1 MKRAEKTKAPAAQD
15 LAQDIRPG
23 QSIELLKELH
33 ILTRDGKLNQDSR
46 RKLKQVYHLYQ
57 FIEPLLKEVL
67 QEHPGVSLVDH
78 GAGKS
83 YLGFILYDLFFKDLN
98 DGSHIYGIETRQELV
113 EKSAALAQ
121 RLGFGGMSFLPLS
134 VAESTTSSLLP
145 PTIDVVTAL
154 HACNTATDDAI
165 DFALKKKAK
174 YMVLVPCCQAEVA
187 SVLRKN
193 KGKDLGRSALTEIW
207 RHPIHT
213 REFGSQITNVL
224 RCLRLEAHG
233 YQVTVTE
240 LVGWEHSMK
249 NELIVAT
256 YKNLPRKRP
265 AERLQQV
272 LAEVGLEEMAQR
284 FHTPETLERAN
295 ESATESATEH

>member
-1 MKRAEKTKAPAAQD
+1 MKQTKMKHAEKKPAQTVYE
-15 LAQDIRPG
+15 LLPEIKPG

-46 RKLKQVYHLYQ
+46 RKLKQVYHLVQ
-57 FIEPLLKEVL
+57 FIEPLVKDV
-67 QEHPGVSLVDH
+67 QSQKDGQDVTLVDH

-83 YLGFILYDLFFKDLN
+83 YLGFILYDLLFKDKAA
-98 DGSHIYGIETRQELV
+98 GEGGHIYGIETREELV
-113 EKSAALAQ
+113 SKSTELAA
-121 RLGFGGMSFLPLS
+121 RLGFPGMSFLNLS
-134 VAESTTSSLLP
+134 VAESTESGKLP
-145 PTIDVVTAL
+145 PTVDVVTAL

-174 YMVLVPCCQAEVA
+174 HIVLVPCCQAEVA

-193 KGKDLGRSALTEIW
+193 KGKDLGRSVLTEIW

-224 RCLRLEAHG
+224 RCLQLEAHG

-272 LAEVGLEEMAQR
+272 LAEVGLEEMSQR
-284 FHTPETLERAN
+284 FYAEPAVSTTD
-295 ESATESATEH
+295 